1 MWRDRISAQSTPS
14 GANSRNL
21 SPLPRR
27 SSSQLS
33 PSPYNSRPGVTSR
46 TSSTSLL
53 VTPNDSTASLPTTR
67 ATNASPLKQTSIQ
80 RPRPANVPDPL
91 EVLNEIIGKE
101 AQTDKHVPQ
110 LSSVP
115 ERPGQLV
122 EAIRFDGLSLED
134 FLEKEDPT
142 PRKKTRESDVNAQ
155 TVQQFE
161 QERDKFQELHTSITG
176 CDEVSK
182 SVELYLNDF
191 QNELGAVSA
200 EIETLQSR
208 STQLNAML
216 ENRRNVER
224 LLGPAVE
231 EISISPKAVRTIVE
245 GPIDENWVRALNE
258 IDSRTMNIEAK
269 AAASSNGYKA
279 VEDVRPL
286 LTDVKTKV
294 SILRSSELYRSVL
307 TSIQAVQRIRDY
319 LVSQIRAMRSPNI
332 NSQIIQQ
339 QRLVKFKDLYSYL
352 SKVHPKL
359 AGEISQAYINTM
371 RWYYT
376 SHFTR
381 YLQALDKVKVY
392 PPDRNEVLGGDPST
406 HRSGKSYAFLIPPIY

>member
-1 MWRDRISAQSTPS
+1 MWRDRISGQSTPA
-14 GANSRNL
+14 GANNRNL

-27 SSSQLS
+27 SSSQLF
-33 PSPYNSRPGVTSR
+33 PSPYNNRPSLPSR

-53 VTPNDSTASLPTTR
+53 VTPNDSTASLPATAR
-67 ATNASPLKQTSIQ
+67 ATNGSPLKQTSIQ

-91 EVLNEIIGKE
+91 EVLNGIIGKE
-101 AQTDKHVPQ
+101 SQTDKDVPH
-110 LSSVP
+110 LSSEL
-115 ERPGQLV
+115 ERPAQLV
-122 EAIRFDGLSLED
+122 ETIQFDGLSLED
-134 FLEKEDPT
+134 FLEREEPA
-142 PRKKTRESDVNAQ
+142 PRRQTRDSDVNAQ

-191 QNELGAVSA
+191 QTELGAVSA

-258 IDSRTMNIEAK
+258 IDTRTTNIEAK
-269 AAASSNGYKA
+269 AAASSNGFKA

-286 LTDVKTKV
+286 LTDVKNKV
-294 SILRSSELYRSVL
+294 SINC
-307 TSIQAVQRIRDY
+307 T
-319 LVSQIRAMRSPNI
+319 P
-332 NSQIIQQ
+332 
-339 QRLVKFKDLYSYL
+339 
-352 SKVHPKL
+352 
-359 AGEISQAYINTM
+359 
-371 RWYYT
+371 
-376 SHFTR
+376 
-381 YLQALDKVKVY
+381 
-392 PPDRNEVLGGDPST
+392 
-406 HRSGKSYAFLIPPIY
+406 